1 MNPKEKAIALVQA
14 FIDEGFLP
22 AAARIA
28 ALITVDEVIDALEN
42 NAANSASW
50 NYYEEVKTEIEN
62 L

>member
-1 MNPKEKAIALVQA
+1 MTPGEKAVALVQA

-28 ALITVDEVIDALEN
+28 ALVALRDTIWGYLSQQPKEVQEY
-42 NAANSASW
+42 W
-50 NYYEEVKTEIEN
+50 EEVKQEIEN